1 MPIYSYLN
9 TNTNDVTDL
18 SMSMAEM
25 DEFEKNNPHMQRV
38 YNKMN
43 IIDPVAA
50 GITKPPVDFQKYV
63 LGKVKHVAGADSSKL
78 EKRWTIP
85 KEV

>member
-1 MPIYSYLN
+1 MPIYTYVN
-9 TNTNDVTDL
+9 TQTNEEVDL
-18 SMSMAEM
+18 TMSMSEM
-25 DEFEKNNPHMQRV
+25 DKFEKENAHMRRV
-38 YNKMN
+38 YDRMN
-43 IIDPVAA
+43 IVDPVSA

-63 LGKVKHVAGADSSKL
+63 LGKVKHVAGADSAKL